1 MTSLYSSSNKMTRV
15 DSSNMTSL
23 YSSSQKMTSLYSSSD
38 EMTSLYSSS
47 DEMTSLHSSNMTSD
61 CPSYKLSGMSYT
73 SNSSNRSDGS
83 GRYSRSSY
91 YVMNLSVFDR
101 GNHVFS
107 FDCVNIV
114 YVNWSY

>member
-1 MTSLYSSSNKMTRV
+1 MTSLYSSFQEMS
-15 DSSNMTSL
+15 SL
-23 YSSSQKMTSLYSSSD
+23 YSSSDEMTSLYSSSD
-38 EMTSLYSSS
+38 EMTSLHSSS